1 MSMTMHHN
9 DDGSVESHDVDKNG
23 IGIEIEI
30 ENNAG
35 MDDSVL
41 RPFVLPT
48 LGEGISTMTATA
60 LGLECTDHPTLLE
73 DWATTEW
80 MSIVHEASTFSPN
93 TSTSNSKERQ
103 GDVVAS
109 TEGEETVVGAD
120 TGADVN
126 DYLCVKD
133 LTSFFV
139 HNNNNT
145 NNNDDD
151 SNSNSSDISRPLPAA
166 TTVTVTGDKDPEEDV
181 STASATRAT
190 SSGAAMQRRGNEYES
205 MTTTTADHH
214 EFDNFQHQF
223 SSNNLTNFGCP
234 DVNASSAEHRHRGHH
249 ITSND
254 VEALPMF
261 LPSPTSTAAIILR
274 SS

>member
-9 DDGSVESHDVDKNG
+9 DDGVQTHDVDKND

-30 ENNAG
+30 DENNAG
-35 MDDSVL
+35 MDDDNVL

-48 LGEGISTMTATA
+48 LGEGISTMTTA
-60 LGLECTDHPTLLE
+60 LGLECTTDHHPELLE
-73 DWATTEW
+73 DWVTTEW

-103 GDVVAS
+103 RGVVVAS
-109 TEGEETVVGAD
+109 TEEEEETVVGAD
-120 TGADVN
+120 TSAADV
-126 DYLCVKD
+126 YLCVKD

-139 HNNNNT
+139 HNNNT
-145 NNNDDD
+145 NNDDD
-151 SNSNSSDISRPLPAA
+151 SNSNSSDISRHPLPAA

-181 STASATRAT
+181 STATRAT
-190 SSGAAMQRRGNEYES
+190 SSGAAAMQRRGNEYES
-205 MTTTTADHH
+205 MTTTADHH
-214 EFDNFQHQF
+214 EFANFQHQF
-223 SSNNLTNFGCP
+223 SSNNNLTDFGCP
-234 DVNASSAEHRHRGHH
+234 DVDVSSAERHH

-254 VEALPMF
+254 VETLPMF
-261 LPSPTSTAAIILR
+261 LPSPTSTAAVILR